1 MEQIMPKPATPRLLQ
16 RGATLLEAMVGIL
29 IFSLGILALVGM
41 QALAIKQVNDAKY
54 RADASFLADQLI
66 GEMWVNRTNVASYD
80 YAGTGT
86 PPTALANW
94 VTSIESGLPGVTAS
108 ANRPTVTVVATPDP
122 VVAGKFSFAVTVT
135 VSWQPPA
142 ATTPHNH
149 ITVAYIN
156 G

>member
-54 RADASFLADQLI
+54 RADASFFANQII
-66 GEMWVNRTNVASYD
+66 GEMWVNRTNLATYAYD
-80 YAGTGT
+80 GSGS
-86 PPTALANW
+86 PPSPLTNW
-94 VTSIESGLPGVTAS
+94 VTSVENGLPGITAT
-108 ANRPTVTVVATPDP
+108 ANQPTVTV
-122 VVAGKFSFAVTVT
+122 AGTTVTVT

-142 ATTPHNH
+142 ATTPHSH
-149 ITVAYIN
+149 ITIAYIN

>member
-1 MEQIMPKPATPRLLQ
+1 MEQIMPNPAKPRLLQ

-54 RADASFLADQLI
+54 RADASFFANQII
-66 GEMWVNRTNVASYD
+66 GEMWVNRTNLATYAYD
-80 YAGTGT
+80 GSGS
-86 PPTALANW
+86 PPTPLTNW
-94 VTSIESGLPGVTAS
+94 VTSVENGLPGVTAV
-108 ANRPTVTVVATPDP
+108 ANQPTVTV
-122 VVAGKFSFAVTVT
+122 AGTTVTVT

-142 ATTPHNH
+142 ATTPHSH
-149 ITVAYIN
+149 VTIAYIN

>member
-1 MEQIMPKPATPRLLQ
+1 MEQIMPNPAKPRLLQ

-54 RADASFLADQLI
+54 RADASFFANQII
-66 GEMWVNRTNVASYD
+66 GEMWVNRGSLNPDFVYT
-80 YAGTGT
+80 GTGT

-94 VTSIESGLPGVTAS
+94 VTSVENGLPGVTAT
-108 ANRPTVTVVATPDP
+108 ANRPTVTVAGVAPNWT
-122 VVAGKFSFAVTVT
+122 VTVT

-142 ATTPHNH
+142 ATTPHSH
-149 ITVAYIN
+149 VTIAYIN

>member
-1 MEQIMPKPATPRLLQ
+1 MEQIMPNPAKPRLLQ

-41 QALAIKQVNDAKY
+41 QALAIKQVTDAKY
-54 RADASFLADQLI
+54 RADASFFANQII
-66 GEMWVNRTNVASYD
+66 GEMWVNRTNVGSYD

-94 VTSIESGLPGVTAS
+94 VTSVENGLPGVSSA
-108 ANRPTVTVVATPDP
+108 ANRPTVTVTGAAPNWT
-122 VVAGKFSFAVTVT
+122 VTVT
-135 VSWQPPA
+135 VFWQPPS
-142 ATTPHNH
+142 TTAPHSH
-149 ITVAYIN
+149 ITIAYIN

>member
-1 MEQIMPKPATPRLLQ
+1 MKQIMPKCAKPRLLQ

-41 QALAIKQVNDAKY
+41 QALAIKQVTDAKY
-54 RADASFLADQLI
+54 RSDASFFANQII
-66 GEMWVNRTNVASYD
+66 GEMWVNRANAASYD

-94 VTSIESGLPGVTAS
+94 VTSIENDLPGVSAS
-108 ANRPTVTVVATPDP
+108 ANRPTVTVTGAAPNWT
-122 VVAGKFSFAVTVT
+122 VTVT
-135 VSWQPPA
+135 VFWQPPST
-142 ATTPHNH
+142 TTPHSH